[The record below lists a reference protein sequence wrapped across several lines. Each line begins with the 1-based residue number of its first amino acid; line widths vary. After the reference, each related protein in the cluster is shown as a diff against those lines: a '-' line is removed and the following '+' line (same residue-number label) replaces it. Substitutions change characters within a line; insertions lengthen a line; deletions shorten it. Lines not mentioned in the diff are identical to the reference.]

1 MYHMRG
7 NRVSPMQEEEIAYKA
22 INFCNAFGIA
32 ATKRKRKRYDLL
44 FEKLSTYGITL
55 SVMDDKQWE
64 FNI

>member
-32 ATKRKRKRYDLL
+32 DRRHQTQ
-44 FEKLSTYGITL
+44 T
-55 SVMDDKQWE
+55 
-64 FNI
+64 

>member
-44 FEKLSTYGITL
+44 FMAGVNRRCLMPPGNISTG
-55 SVMDDKQWE
+55 
-64 FNI
+64 